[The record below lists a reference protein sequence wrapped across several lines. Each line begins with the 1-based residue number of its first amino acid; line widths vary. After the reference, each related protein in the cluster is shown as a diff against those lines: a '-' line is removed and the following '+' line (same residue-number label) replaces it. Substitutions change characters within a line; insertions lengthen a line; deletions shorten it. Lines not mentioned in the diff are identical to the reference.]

1 MDFTMASALSHKI
14 FDTLKV
20 VLLATTSH
28 SLAKLQRGVWFSSSI
43 IQRADAQDLTVVV
56 VWFKP

>member
-1 MDFTMASALSHKI
+1 MASALSYKI